1 MTITISVGG
10 NSTGSSVHIPW
21 LGRVLRVLRVFRGR
35 NSVAVFRGPYSVAVF
50 RGPYSVAVALRTA
63 SRGVQPVHAG
73 HDHQVSLVY
82 RLRGRG
88 GPDLAARRDAAG
100 AAGLDRRQG
109 LSGREQHTAFPRRRG
124 LRLRAHADGHE
135 EEQDAS

>member
-10 NSTGSSVHIPW
+10 KSTGSSFHIPW

-35 NSVAVFRGPYSVAVF
+35 NSVAVFRGRIPWPYSVAVFRGPYSVAVF
-50 RGPYSVAVALRTA
+50 RGPYSVAVALRA
-63 SRGVQPVHAG
+63 ANREGQPVHAG

-109 LSGREQHTAFPRRRG
+109 LSGREQHTAFPRRR
-124 LRLRAHADGHE
+124 
-135 EEQDAS
+135 